1 MGGSTFLL
9 NGKSLTVKSSFRSAC
24 SSACGKDYCATV
36 NLAKKVGSGFS
47 WKSEDVITF
56 PTPEPPA
63 PPTARCT
70 ANNKYNSQQVS
81 VCGCGS
87 KKFPAGSTFL
97 LNGKSLGVA
106 SSFRSACISACG
118 KDYCATVNLAEKV
131 GSGFSWNSGDPIT
144 LVEPATPASTPTT
157 PEETAVAE
165 EEEEDKETEEEKPLV
180 CESSCETSAL

>member
-1 MGGSTFLL
+1 MG
-9 NGKSLTVKSSFRSAC
+9 
-24 SSACGKDYCATV
+24 

-47 WKSEDVITF
+47 WKAKDVITF
-56 PTPEPPA
+56 PTPPPPA
-63 PPTARCT
+63 ARCT

-131 GSGFSWNSGDPIT
+131 GSGFSWTSGDPIT